1 MANVVEVGLLLLH
14 SGLLKDQTCV
24 RDVVAGED
32 GVVKVWIDRR
42 QVNQMMKTFK
52 EVYSSELH
60 DLVLKMLAVAML
72 NYPERV
78 PDFACTDIYGLN
90 DLPPVTDYPEAFS
103 DFTNDFISKR
113 KTNKPLSAI
122 ATD

>member
-1 MANVVEVGLLLLH
+1 MAKVVEVGLLLLH

-60 DLVLKMLAVAML
+60 DLVLKMLAIAML
-72 NYPERV
+72 NYPERA
-78 PDFACTDIYGLN
+78 PDFACTDIDGLN
-90 DLPPVTDYPEAFS
+90 ELPPVTGYPEAFS
-103 DFTNDFISKR
+103 DFANDFISKR
-113 KTNKPLSAI
+113 KTN
-122 ATD
+122 